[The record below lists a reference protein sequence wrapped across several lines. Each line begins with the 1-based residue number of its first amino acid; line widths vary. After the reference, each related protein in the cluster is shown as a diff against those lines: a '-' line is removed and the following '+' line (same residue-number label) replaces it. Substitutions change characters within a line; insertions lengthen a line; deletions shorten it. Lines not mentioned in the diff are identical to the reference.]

1 MMLTEKMKNLFNSY
15 FDGQTLSQEETIAN
29 ILKISNEIYNVFELN
44 NQEANNIMG
53 FDMGK
58 STTVDD
64 ITFWT
69 VSRFSL
75 YLQENK

>member
-1 MMLTEKMKNLFNSY
+1 MLTEKMKNLFNSY
-15 FDGQTLSQEETIAN
+15 FKGNTFSQEEITTN

-69 VSRFSL
+69 LNRFSL
-75 YLQENK
+75 YLQEKK

>member
-1 MMLTEKMKNLFNSY
+1 MLTEKMKNLFNSY
-15 FDGQTLSQEETIAN
+15 FDDKTFSQEEITAN

-58 STTVDD
+58 STTIDD

-69 VSRFSL
+69 ASRFSL